1 MTTNPEPMNA
11 GIGRQAQS
19 SVVETNPHAV
29 ESATGQKL
37 ELQRRMRGIDLQQGE
52 ILISESL
59 DALW

>member
-1 MTTNPEPMNA
+1 MNA

-19 SVVETNPHAV
+19 AVVETNPHAM

-37 ELQRRMRGIDLQQGE
+37 ELQGRMRGIGLQQGE

-59 DALW
+59 DSRW